1 MDVYNILDGGLKI
14 KAQAIEY
21 WWYYDYVVGTTK
33 TKIAENGKIEM
44 KLKRQVRVA
53 YIVVNVTILP
63 KDSLET
69 PTEDS
74 SDEEP
79 DHEAAIDATW

>member
-1 MDVYNILDGGLKI
+1 
-14 KAQAIEY
+14 
-21 WWYYDYVVGTTK
+21 
-33 TKIAENGKIEM
+33 M